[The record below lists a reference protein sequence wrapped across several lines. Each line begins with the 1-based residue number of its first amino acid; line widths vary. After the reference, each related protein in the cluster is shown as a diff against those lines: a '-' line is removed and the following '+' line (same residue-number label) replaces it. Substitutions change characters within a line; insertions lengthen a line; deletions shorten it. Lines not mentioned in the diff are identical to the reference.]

1 MQDEGRVGRIH
12 DLCSVGKTRG
22 PQFGRRREDVQ
33 EAGDVVVVVGGGGGV
48 LVGTALPLAVGV
60 AEVCGTY
67 LGAVGL
73 AEDGGMWKVA
83 EAGIEDSM
91 GV

>member
-33 EAGDVVVVVGGGGGV
+33 EAGGVVVVVGGGGV

-60 AEVCGTY
+60 AEVCSTY

-73 AEDGGMWKVA
+73 AEDGGVWKIA
-83 EAGIEDSM
+83 EAGIEDAM

>member
-1 MQDEGRVGRIH
+1 MQDEGRVGCIH
-12 DLCSVGKTRG
+12 DLRSVGQTGG

-33 EAGDVVVVVGGGGGV
+33 EAGGVVVVVGGGRGV

-60 AEVCGTY
+60 AEVCGAY

-73 AEDGGMWKVA
+73 AEDGGVWKVT
-83 EAGIEDSM
+83 EAGIEDAV